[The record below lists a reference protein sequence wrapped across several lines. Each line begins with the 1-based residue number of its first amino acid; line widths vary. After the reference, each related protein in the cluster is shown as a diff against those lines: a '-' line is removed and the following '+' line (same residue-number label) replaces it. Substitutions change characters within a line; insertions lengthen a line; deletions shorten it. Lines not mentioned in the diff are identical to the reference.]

1 MADVSNQSDHFK
13 KKKKKKKKKKS
24 LMGGRGRQKNLF
36 IAIIVWHHSANLV
49 MPDIDPQDGFFY
61 LPLPPMIDL
70 YILPYCVHCHENDE
84 TPGKEISSVSAK
96 FTLVLSLNTELF

>member
-1 MADVSNQSDHFK
+1 MKGVQ
-13 KKKKKKKKKKS
+13 KKKKS

-36 IAIIVWHHSANLV
+36 IVIIVWHHSANLV

-70 YILPYCVHCHENDE
+70 YILPYSVYWHENDE
-84 TPGKEISSVSAK
+84 TPGKETSSVSG
-96 FTLVLSLNTELF
+96 NW